1 MREMKGFPVEMMPSA
16 TTRKE
21 WPGTGREGKG
31 RAVSLPASCE
41 IAHVDAESEG
51 GTEGFDPLSS
61 LGVIKTFSI
70 FR

>member
-1 MREMKGFPVEMMPSA
+1 MKASPVEMMPSA

-31 RAVSLPASCE
+31 RAVLLLASCE
-41 IAHVDAESEG
+41 IAQVDAESEG
-51 GTEGFDPLSS
+51 RIEGFDPLFS

>member
-1 MREMKGFPVEMMPSA
+1 MREMKTSPVEMTRSA

-31 RAVSLPASCE
+31 RAVLLLASCE
-41 IAHVDAESEG
+41 IAQLDAESEG
-51 GTEGFDPLSS
+51 GTKGFDLFSS

>member
-1 MREMKGFPVEMMPSA
+1 MREMKGSPVEMMPSA
-16 TTRKE
+16 ATRKE

-31 RAVSLPASCE
+31 RSVLLPASYG
-41 IAHVDAESEG
+41 IAQVDAESEG
-51 GTEGFDPLSS
+51 RTKGFDPLSS

>member
-1 MREMKGFPVEMMPSA
+1 MREMKVFPVETMPST

-21 WPGTGREGKG
+21 WPGTGCEGKG
-31 RAVSLPASCE
+31 RSVLLPASYE
-41 IAHVDAESEG
+41 IAQVDAESESK
-51 GTEGFDPLSS
+51 TKGFNLLFS

>member
-1 MREMKGFPVEMMPSA
+1 MREMKVSPAEMMLLA

-21 WPGTGREGKG
+21 WPETGREGKG
-31 RAVSLPASCE
+31 RSVLLSASCG
-41 IAHVDAESEG
+41 IAQVDAESED
-51 GTEGFDPLSS
+51 GTRGFDPLSF

>member
-1 MREMKGFPVEMMPSA
+1 MKTSPVEMMPSA

-31 RAVSLPASCE
+31 RSVLLLASCE
-41 IAHVDAESEG
+41 IAQVDSESEG
-51 GTEGFDPLSS
+51 KTEGFDPLSS

>member
-1 MREMKGFPVEMMPSA
+1 MREMKASPAEMTPSA

-21 WPGTGREGKG
+21 RPGTGREGKG
-31 RAVSLPASCE
+31 RSVLLLASCE
-41 IAHVDAESEG
+41 IAQVEAESEG
-51 GTEGFDPLSS
+51 RTKGFDPLSS

>member
-1 MREMKGFPVEMMPSA
+1 MREMKVSPAEMMPSA

-21 WPGTGREGKG
+21 RPGTGREGKG
-31 RAVSLPASCE
+31 HAVSLLASCE
-41 IAHVDAESEG
+41 IAQVDAGSED
-51 GTEGFDPLSS
+51 GTRGFDPLSS